1 MKRLLFF
8 KNDVTYLT
16 NPLFFD
22 ILKKHLIYCKSFG
35 EFFMAQEKKK
45 NGFASAIGFI
55 LAAAGSAVGLGNLW
69 AFPYKVSANGGA
81 AFVLVY
87 IASIL
92 LIGLIAM
99 IAEILLGKRSQAN
112 TVTAFKKI
120 HPKIGWI
127 GVAMIA
133 IPFLIT
139 CYYSVLGGWTL
150 RYAVN
155 SFATGDNANALSF
168 SSFTSNAFKPV
179 LFTFLFLALT
189 AIIIK
194 SGVKSGI
201 EKASKVLM
209 PTLFL
214 ILVAI
219 TIFCLCL
226 GEGVTKG
233 LNYYLNPNFAEL
245 GFDGVLAAMSQAFYS
260 LSLGMGIMV
269 CYGSY
274 TGNQM
279 NLGKSAVMI
288 SVFDTIIALLC
299 GLAIFSALGAL
310 DPDSLTKAQGPSLLF
325 VILPKI
331 FQEMGGIGTIV
342 SFLFFA
348 MVAIA
353 ALTSVIS
360 LVEVSAQFAI
370 QKFKLNR
377 IKATL
382 TVCLVCFL
390 LSIPVTWSVGG
401 AFDGAI
407 SVFGFDLLTFLDE
420 MTNTVLMPLGAMG
433 SCIAMGWLLDK
444 KITANP
450 MKTLE
455 TLREEGLSLGKL
467 EKVYV
472 VMLKYVTPLIIFFM
486 DIMGIIT
493 KIRVNPSYWWIIGA
507 SLFLIGLAVAVYFLF
522 LKNTETGTNAD
533 EQIDNAKEQE

>member
-1 MKRLLFF
+1 MLYYIT
-8 KNDVTYLT
+8 TYVRS
-16 NPLFFD
+16 
-22 ILKKHLIYCKSFG
+22 I
-35 EFFMAQEKKK
+35 FMSQEKKK

-92 LIGLIAM
+92 FIGLIAM

-120 HPKIGWI
+120 HPNIGWI
-127 GVAMIA
+127 GLAMVA

-155 SFATGDNANALSF
+155 SFASGDLSNALSF
-168 SSFTSNAFKPV
+168 TSFTSDEFTPV
-179 LFTFLFLALT
+179 FFTFLFLALT

-201 EKASKVLM
+201 EKASKILM

-214 ILVAI
+214 ILLAI
-219 TIFCLCL
+219 TVFCLCL
-226 GEGVTKG
+226 GEGVLDG

-279 NLGKSAVMI
+279 NIGKSAVII
-288 SVFDTIIALLC
+288 SIFDTLIALLG

-310 DPDSLTKAQGPSLLF
+310 DPDSLTNAQGPSLLY
-325 VILPKI
+325 VILPKV
-331 FQEMGGIGTIV
+331 FQQMSGIGSIV

-348 MVAIA
+348 MVTIA

-377 IKATL
+377 INATL
-382 TVCLVCFL
+382 AVCFVCFL
-390 LSIPVTWSVGG
+390 ISVPVTWSVGG

-407 SVFGFDLLTFLDE
+407 TAFGFDLLTFLDE
-420 MTNTVLMPLGAMG
+420 MTNTVLMPLGAAG

-444 KITANP
+444 KLTANP
-450 MKTLE
+450 MKTLR
-455 TLREEGLSLGKL
+455 TLQEEGLTLGKF
-467 EKVYV
+467 EKIYV
-472 VMLKYVTPLIIFFM
+472 VMLKFVTPVIILFM
-486 DIMGIIT
+486 DVMGIIA
-493 KIRVNPSYWWIIGA
+493 KILGNSAYWWVVAG
-507 SLFLIGLAVAVYFLF
+507 SLLLILLAVAVYFLF

-533 EQIDNAKEQE
+533 EEITTATKSE